1 MYLTHMRLCHC
12 KVVNYNGR
20 SLFMM
25 EKRLHSGNVD
35 QYWLP
40 LSAAEK
46 EFWSEKAVK
55 LNLEVKAD
63 REVADAKLLDE
74 TLAANHLG
82 SRDARIFVDVKD
94 SVAYSMERRCDLCVA
109 QFLFPLVSE

>member
-1 MYLTHMRLCHC
+1 ML
-12 KVVNYNGR
+12 
-20 SLFMM
+20 
-25 EKRLHSGNVD
+25 EKRLHLGNVD

-40 LSAAEK
+40 LSVEEK

-63 REVADAKLLDE
+63 REIVDAKLLDE

-82 SRDARIFVDVKD
+82 SRDERIFVDVED
-94 SVAYSMERRCDLCVA
+94 SVTFPVERRSHIHVTRFHFRKFRCRR
-109 QFLFPLVSE
+109 S